1 MALTRGAGY
10 QPVYSAGEPQVL
22 PCNRIHT
29 MRRLPRSLIV
39 LILPALALALVSA
52 GCAVFG
58 VLANAAPPPTVDAKY
73 KGLSKQTVGVMVW
86 TDRALAID
94 WPSLQLNLSQ
104 SIQTRL
110 QQEAGKKDHPKLLE
124 GTKLVAAESVVRFQ
138 HDHPETETEAITDVA
153 PRMNLSRLI
162 YIEVEKFETRPA
174 ESVELYRGTLTGNL
188 KVLEVTEGHAKV
200 VYEEP
205 NVSVSY
211 PPKGPEEGSPG
222 LGDAQTYE
230 KTLDAF
236 TTEIMN
242 RFIPHSEERE

>member
-1 MALTRGAGY
+1 MRTLHRSMIVSCLLALTLG
-10 QPVYSAGEPQVL
+10 
-22 PCNRIHT
+22 
-29 MRRLPRSLIV
+29 
-39 LILPALALALVSA
+39 ILSA
-52 GCAVFG
+52 GCAVLG
-58 VLANAAPPPTVDAKY
+58 VLAHAAPPPTVDAKY

-110 QQEAGKKDHPKLLE
+110 QAEAGKKDHPKLLE

-138 HDHPETETEAITDVA
+138 RDHPETETEAITDVA
-153 PRMNLSRLI
+153 PRMNLTRLI
-162 YIEVEKFETRPA
+162 YIEIEKFETRPA
-174 ESVELYRGTLTGNL
+174 ESVELFRGTLTGNL
-188 KVLEVTEGHAKV
+188 KVLEVTEGKARI

-205 NVSVSY
+205 SISVAY

-230 KTLDAF
+230 KTLEAF
-236 TTEIMN
+236 TTEIVN
-242 RFIPHSEERE
+242 RFIPHTEERE